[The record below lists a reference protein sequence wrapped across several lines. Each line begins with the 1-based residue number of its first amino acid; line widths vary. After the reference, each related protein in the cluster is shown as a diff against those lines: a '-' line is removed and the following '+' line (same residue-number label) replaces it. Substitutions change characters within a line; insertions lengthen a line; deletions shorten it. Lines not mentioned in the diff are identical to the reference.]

1 MDYKK
6 WFAKVKYYNGDIEDI
21 SVCKIKTEE
30 GNQFCP
36 KDYKDFNTNILYSI
50 KTSINDIEG
59 KEQRMERTL
68 WLYWQTCRYEKIL
81 TNFL

>member
-50 KTSINDIEG
+50 KTSMNDIEG
-59 KEQRMERTL
+59 KEQRYYTFIGRLAGM
-68 WLYWQTCRYEKIL
+68 KNFL

>member
-21 SVCKIKTEE
+21 SVLKIKTEK

-36 KDYKDFNTNILYSI
+36 KDYKDFNANILYSI
-50 KTSINDIEG
+50 KTSMNDIEG
-59 KEQRMERTL
+59 KEQRYYGFIGRLAGM
-68 WLYWQTCRYEKIL
+68 KNFL
-81 TNFL
+81 TNFLQ